1 MIDWIKEI
9 LLYNSE
15 KPMIFSSLFFW
26 GFFAITLLGYS
37 IFYKKNWLRNLYLFI
52 LSLFFY
58 YKSGGYFFSLLVF
71 TTIVDYSVGIAL
83 GKVNSNVKRK
93 FLIIISVF
101 ANLLVLAYF
110 KYSYFFVD
118 ITNSLLGTNFK
129 VVNLLADWTNSLTGF
144 SFDIDSIILP
154 VGISFYTFQSMSY
167 TIDVYRNKLAPVKNI
182 IDFGFFVTFFPQ
194 LVAGPI
200 VRASEF
206 IPQLYTDYK
215 LTKREFGYAIF
226 LILNG
231 LLKKM
236 VISDYISMNFVDR
249 VFDNPMAYS
258 GFENLMGVYGYAIQ
272 IYCDFSGYTDIAIG
286 VALILG
292 FRLPIN
298 FNSPYKASNITDF
311 WRRWHISLST
321 WLRDYLYITL
331 GGNRKGKIR
340 TYFNLLLTMI
350 LGGLWHGASIRFIIW
365 GAIHGVTLALH
376 KVWLEI
382 FPNKSEQN
390 VFSKLIGVFI
400 TFNLVCFA
408 WIFFRA
414 HSLNDVGIM
423 LYQIAFSFQ
432 FSLIPFIV
440 QSYWIVF
447 AIIFTGFFIHW
458 LPSNFKEKYRGWF
471 IETPI
476 WLKVIITVI
485 VVIIIFQAKS
495 SNVQPFIYF
504 QF

>member
-1 MIDWIKEI
+1 MIEWFQEI
-9 LLYNSE
+9 FLYNPE
-15 KPMIFSSLFFW
+15 KPMLFSSLFFW
-26 GFFAITLLGYS
+26 GFFAITLFGYS
-37 IFYKKNWLRNLYLFI
+37 FIYKKHWLRNTYLFI

-71 TTIVDYSVGIAL
+71 TTIVDYSVGFAL
-83 GKVNSNVKRK
+83 GKSKTKFTRK
-93 FLIIISVF
+93 FLIIISVA

-118 ITNSLLGTNFK
+118 ITNNLLGTNFK
-129 VVNLLADWTNSLTGF
+129 VVNLLADWTNSLTGLY
-144 SFDIDSIILP
+144 FDIDSIILP

-167 TIDVYRNKLAPVKNI
+167 TIDVYRKKLAPVKSI

-206 IPQLYTDYK
+206 IPQLYLDYK
-215 LTKREFGYAIF
+215 LTKREFGYALF

-231 LLKKM
+231 LIKKM

-258 GFENLMGVYGYAIQ
+258 GFENLTGVYGYGLQ

-286 VALILG
+286 VALLLG

-331 GGNRKGKIR
+331 GGNRKGKFR
-340 TYFNLLLTMI
+340 TYFNLMLTMV
-350 LGGLWHGASIRFIIW
+350 LGVLSHGSIIRFIIL
-365 GAIHGVTLALH
+365 GTIHG
-376 KVWLEI
+376 
-382 FPNKSEQN
+382 
-390 VFSKLIGVFI
+390 
-400 TFNLVCFA
+400 FA
-408 WIFFRA
+408 
-414 HSLNDVGIM
+414 
-423 LYQIAFSFQ
+423 
-432 FSLIPFIV
+432 
-440 QSYWIVF
+440 
-447 AIIFTGFFIHW
+447 
-458 LPSNFKEKYRGWF
+458 
-471 IETPI
+471 
-476 WLKVIITVI
+476 
-485 VVIIIFQAKS
+485 
-495 SNVQPFIYF
+495 
-504 QF
+504 

>member
-1 MIDWIKEI
+1 MIDWLKEI
-9 LLYNSE
+9 FLYNPE
-15 KPMIFSSLFFW
+15 KPMLFSSLFFW
-26 GFFAITLLGYS
+26 GFFACTLFGYS
-37 IFYKKNWLRNLYLFI
+37 FIYKKHWLRNTYLFI

-83 GKVNSNVKRK
+83 GKSKTKVTRK
-93 FLIIISVF
+93 FLIITSVT

-118 ITNSLLGTNFK
+118 ITNQLLGTNFK

-144 SFDIDSIILP
+144 NFDINSIILP

-167 TIDVYRNKLAPVKNI
+167 TIDVYRNKLTPVKSI

-206 IPQLYTDYK
+206 IPQLYIDYK
-215 LTKREFGYAIF
+215 LTKREFGYALF

-231 LLKKM
+231 LIKKM

-286 VALILG
+286 VALLLG

-331 GGNRKGKIR
+331 GGNRCGKFR
-340 TYFNLLLTMI
+340 RYLNLLITML
-350 LGGLWHGASIRFIIW
+350 LGGLWHGASFRFIIW
-365 GAIHGVTLALH
+365 GGIHGLALTIH
-376 KVWLEI
+376 KIWLEI
-382 FPNKSEQN
+382 FPNKSKTN
-390 VFSKLIGVFI
+390 LFNRFVGVFF
-400 TFNLVCFA
+400 TFNIVCFA
-408 WIFFRA
+408 WLFFRA

-423 LYQIAFSFQ
+423 LNQIAFSFQ
-432 FSLIPFIV
+432 FNLIPLIV
-440 QSYWIVF
+440 RSYWLVF
-447 AIIFTGFFIHW
+447 AILFMGFFIHW

-471 IETPI
+471 IQTPI

-485 VVIIIFQAKS
+485 VIIIIFQAKS
-495 SNVQPFIYF
+495 SNIQPFIYF